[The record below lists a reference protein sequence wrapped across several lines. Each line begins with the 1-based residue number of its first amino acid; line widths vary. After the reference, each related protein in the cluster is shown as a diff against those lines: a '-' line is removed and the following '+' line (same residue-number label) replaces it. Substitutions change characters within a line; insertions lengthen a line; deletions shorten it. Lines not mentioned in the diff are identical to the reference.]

1 MEKDYWVTRSLKRL
15 HESPYADSVVFKGG
29 TALSKAHGIIER
41 FSEDIDLACR
51 PDGNQSAA
59 SRKSLM
65 KRIESAV
72 TQDFEYQQG
81 HPHESKHGRFR
92 KTAHAF
98 PTLTDAI
105 ELGQV
110 SNVIVIEI
118 NTFTDPEPS
127 AMMPIAT
134 IIHDFL
140 SHIDRADL
148 ISEYLLEPFN
158 ISVLGIERTLCEK
171 VMGLVRA
178 SHEQDPLAAFRNRIR
193 HIYDIAMIM
202 RNRAYCDFVASQG
215 FLDLIEEVR
224 QSDQIAI
231 PEAAIWTDPP
241 LSEAM
246 VFSDTGKVWEKVS
259 SEFQGSF
266 KEMVFGDSIPTN
278 DEVLACLG
286 RIGDSLQLER

>member
-1 MEKDYWVTRSLKRL
+1 MNLHASQNVCLELIQATATHFQIPTFYVEKDYWVTRSLKRL

-29 TALSKAHGIIER
+29 TALSKAHRIIER

-59 SRKSLM
+59 SCKSLM

-81 HPHESKHGRFR
+81 HPQESKHGRFR

-158 ISVLGIERTLCEK
+158 ISVLGIERK
-171 VMGLVRA
+171 KGSQVHFLVCVADMEHAKFLPIEHFHDITTNIYRISIKQA
-178 SHEQDPLAAFRNRIR
+178 SYLQKGSL
-193 HIYDIAMIM
+193 
-202 RNRAYCDFVASQG
+202 
-215 FLDLIEEVR
+215 L
-224 QSDQIAI
+224 
-231 PEAAIWTDPP
+231 
-241 LSEAM
+241 
-246 VFSDTGKVWEKVS
+246 DTGALRRDV
-259 SEFQGSF
+259 
-266 KEMVFGDSIPTN
+266 
-278 DEVLACLG
+278 
-286 RIGDSLQLER
+286 